1 MSPASAGGF
10 FTTEHQG
17 SPNFCFKG
25 ILKMRNRRLLHLPT
39 CLPSWGAS
47 FPLMCI
53 QPSAWHPFLSPQGIA
68 SPFLMQ
74 VACGSQGL
82 FGHGRTQALC
92 GRTGLLGVHCLP
104 LPPPNAGLG
113 GVLRWTAGAQV
124 STSRGLEGLP
134 CRSLD
139 CVSVLLPPLWV
150 SGPPALAFLDSLKS
164 EVSCQL
170 RKPKGVCP
178 GPSLGWTL
186 RAQGGQALSPQG
198 SVPCAACGPASE
210 SHCFTSFI
218 CLR

>member
-47 FPLMCI
+47 YPLMCI

-74 VACGSQGL
+74 LACGSQGL
-82 FGHGRTQALC
+82 FGHGRARALC

-104 LPPPNAGLG
+104 
-113 GVLRWTAGAQV
+113 
-124 STSRGLEGLP
+124 
-134 CRSLD
+134 SLH
-139 CVSVLLPPLWV
+139 PT
-150 SGPPALAFLDSLKS
+150 LAW
-164 EVSCQL
+164 EVSCAGPQAHRSAPAGDWRGSL
-170 RKPKGVCP
+170 ADLWTVCLC
-178 GPSLGWTL
+178 SCL
-186 RAQGGQALSPQG
+186 LSG
-198 SVPCAACGPASE
+198 FPA
-210 SHCFTSFI
+210 HQ
-218 CLR
+218 R